1 MNSLILEVL
10 KIVFKDIQDLMK
22 AKDKKDIKNKI
33 KSKKKKYLKIVIV
46 LLIGYVVLE
55 VIFK

>member
-1 MNSLILEVL
+1 MNSLIIEVL
-10 KIVFKDIQDLMK
+10 KIVLKDIKELLK
-22 AKDKKDIKNKI
+22 SKDKKEIKNKL

-46 LLIGYVVLE
+46 LIIGYLVLE

>member
-10 KIVFKDIQDLMK
+10 KIILKDVKELLK
-22 AKDKKDIKNKI
+22 AKNKKEIKFKL
-33 KSKKKKYLKIVIV
+33 KSKRKKYIKILVV
-46 LLIGYVVLE
+46 LIIGYIILE

>member
-10 KIVFKDIQDLMK
+10 KIVL
-22 AKDKKDIKNKI
+22 KDIKDLITSRNKKEI
-33 KSKKKKYLKIVIV
+33 KAKLKSKKKKYLKIVIV
-46 LLIGYVVLE
+46 LIIGYLVLE